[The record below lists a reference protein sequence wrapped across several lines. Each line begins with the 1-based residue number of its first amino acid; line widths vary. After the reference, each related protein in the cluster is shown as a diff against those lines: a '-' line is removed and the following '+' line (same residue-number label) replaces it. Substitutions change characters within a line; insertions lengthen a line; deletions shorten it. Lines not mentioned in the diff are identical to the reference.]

1 MLPQGGLMGERIM
14 YRFVDQPLDRQVDG
28 PRFLIWAMRRWVA
41 AAVEGRCA
49 CHTLQ
54 TAFAGMRMEQAI
66 DDFHVAM
73 RTLCNNARVSLR
85 FGAVDRLDIT
95 EHEAVLV
102 ATAIAA
108 ARGDDT
114 EVTGIA
120 RQLVHADMAVVFA
133 RSFSGVARA
142 FAQAGL
148 ALDASVNGPAN
159 R

>member
-1 MLPQGGLMGERIM
+1 M
-14 YRFVDQPLDRQVDG
+14 YRFVDQPLDKQVDG

-41 AAVEGRCA
+41 AAVDGRCA
-49 CHTLQ
+49 CHTLR
-54 TAFAGMRMEQAI
+54 TGFAGMRVGPAI

-73 RTLCNNARVSLR
+73 RALCNNARVSLR

-108 ARGDDT
+108 ARGDEA
-114 EVTGIA
+114 EVTAIA

-133 RSFSGVARA
+133 RSFGGVAQA
-142 FAQAGL
+142 FAGAGL